1 MTKFPGKTTSQ
12 TCPGCHAVSI
22 VAADPDLQPT
32 SCSFCNYPIRMVRD
46 YISSVFA
53 VEYSE
58 RRDVA

>member
-1 MTKFPGKTTSQ
+1 MKKPVSATTSQ
-12 TCPGCHAVSI
+12 TCPGCKAVSLI
-22 VAADPDLQPT
+22 PADPDLQPT
-32 SCSFCNYPIRMVRD
+32 ACALCNYPIRIVRD